1 MAILS
6 VLEFQDHTGEIMV
19 SRIPQD
25 GTAEIIMGSQLI
37 VQDGQLAIF
46 YRDGRP
52 TDGFKAGRY
61 TLSTQNL
68 PIITK
73 LLNFPMYGNKSPFRA
88 YIYFI
93 QLKIFTNLGW
103 GTQTPIIFRDSE
115 LKAVSLRAHGSFSI
129 RIGNPNIFLNTIVGS
144 QGLETTFAIE
154 EYIRRIIVSRFA
166 NFLPTVLTSVYDIAQ
181 RYRDI
186 EIGLK
191 QAVHD
196 DLAQYGLDLVD
207 MLVEAITVPPEVQDM
222 INRAAGSRALSAN
235 EMGVYK
241 ELAIS
246 DAIRDGSK
254 EPNSAFSE
262 MIGIGAGIGIGQQ
275 IGASMGNQQAATPP
289 PLSQVPPPIMTSP
302 AIWYVAINN
311 QQSGPYTLESVIS
324 YIKSG
329 QVVGS
334 TLMWRQGLPAWSAV
348 GQIAELSPYLT
359 SLMPPPLPTL

>member
-1 MAILS
+1 
-6 VLEFQDHTGEIMV
+6 
-19 SRIPQD
+19 
-25 GTAEIIMGSQLI
+25 
-37 VQDGQLAIF
+37 
-46 YRDGRP
+46 
-52 TDGFKAGRY
+52 
-61 TLSTQNL
+61 
-68 PIITK
+68 
-73 LLNFPMYGNKSPFRA
+73 MYKR
-88 YIYFI
+88 
-93 QLKIFTNLGW
+93 Q
-103 GTQTPIIFRDSE
+103 
-115 LKAVSLRAHGSFSI
+115 
-129 RIGNPNIFLNTIVGS
+129 
-144 QGLETTFAIE
+144 
-154 EYIRRIIVSRFA
+154 
-166 NFLPTVLTSVYDIAQ
+166 
-181 RYRDI
+181 
-186 EIGLK
+186 
-191 QAVHD
+191 VHD

-222 INRAAGSRALSAN
+222 INMAAGSRALSAN